1 MKRNIVTRII
11 PTVAALLV
19 AVALIPGPAAQ
30 AATTQKKDAHGH
42 VIYEVETATDA
53 NGKEVKVAERHF
65 NHETGAVTWETL
77 YDEAGRITYR
87 VHYQADGTKFIQVW
101 DSKTNKLTAVYDIDE
116 DHGEFSVYALGRYW
130 FNAEKYNEFMKSLGV
145 TGIGGSSGGSS
156 SGAAKNAASP
166 YFNPG
171 GLYG

>member
-11 PTVAALLV
+11 PAVAALLV

-53 NGKEVKVAERHF
+53 SGKEVKVAERHF

-77 YDEAGRITYR
+77 YDDAGRITYR

-145 TGIGGSSGGSS
+145 NGGGSGSTS
-156 SGAAKNAASP
+156 AGSTSGAATHSP
-166 YFNPG
+166 YVNVIWG
-171 GLYG
+171 